1 MSGNNDE
8 SARSQVKVDDLSFY
22 SSTPSTSYSLA
33 KKEPGL
39 VQENVKVLREGVMEG
54 ISLVRQAREA
64 VTHVV
69 DTGIA
74 HSTGAYNQLTEE
86 ENLPARVGVITGAGL
101 LGLAVGALRGR
112 LVKRVMYTMAGA
124 GGGAAVCY
132 PEQAREG
139 GDMVYQEGR
148 KNIMI
153 AYNMVAG
160 VEGGP
165 TPSLPSLTDIS
176 NKVTST
182 DMSLIAA
189 SMSRVLYAV
198 ARKLKDVYQ
207 LGQQQAVV
215 MMDMMSNDEKKA
227 DNTAVDNY
235 AAPEIAVA
243 TNVEVTKED

>member
-112 LVKRVMYTMAGA
+112 LVI
-124 GGGAAVCY
+124 VC
-132 PEQAREG
+132 
-139 GDMVYQEGR
+139 
-148 KNIMI
+148 
-153 AYNMVAG
+153 
-160 VEGGP
+160 
-165 TPSLPSLTDIS
+165 
-176 NKVTST
+176 TST
-182 DMSLIAA
+182 VQVLIMAA
-189 SMSRVLYAV
+189 YPLQAGEEGDVHHGWGWRRSSCVL
-198 ARKLKDVYQ
+198 
-207 LGQQQAVV
+207 
-215 MMDMMSNDEKKA
+215 
-227 DNTAVDNY
+227 
-235 AAPEIAVA
+235 P
-243 TNVEVTKED
+243 